1 MIKKINDKIQLIG
14 IIWGIKEYY
23 LINNLNLTY
32 LCYIL
37 TNSFI
42 RSNC

>member
-1 MIKKINDKIQLIG
+1 MNDIIQLIG

-23 LINNLNLTY
+23 LSNNLNLTY
-32 LCYIL
+32 LGYNL

-42 RSNC
+42 RSKC